1 MWFPLASVEGV
12 HTITAAQSGVAQNRR
27 TAGERVISYSGQMR
41 VTKFGHACVR
51 ISYADAV
58 VVLDPGVF
66 TEAAAVDGATAILIT
81 HEHPDHYDPDHLRAS
96 DARIFTIE
104 SVAAQIRRQAPDL
117 VERVS
122 VVEPGSSFD
131 VGVTVDVVGF
141 QHAVIHRDLPR
152 IDNSGY
158 LLTAGDRR
166 VYHPGDS
173 LTLPEADVDL
183 LLAPIS
189 APWLK
194 VSEAID
200 FVRAVGAPRT
210 LGIHDKIYTDAALGI
225 VDTHMGNLLP
235 DGQEFLRLRDGEDV
249 PGTS

>member
-1 MWFPLASVEGV
+1 
-12 HTITAAQSGVAQNRR
+12 
-27 TAGERVISYSGQMR
+27 MR

-51 ISYADAV
+51 IEYADAV
-58 VVLDPGVF
+58 IVLDPGGF
-66 TEAAAVDGATAILIT
+66 TGVDAVDGATAVLIT

-96 DARIFTIE
+96 DATIFTIE
-104 SVAAQIRRQAPDL
+104 AVATQIRAGAPDL
-117 VERVS
+117 AERV
-122 VVEPGSSFD
+122 VVVRHGASFD
-131 VGVTVDVVGF
+131 VGLPVEVVGEK
-141 QHAVIHRDLPR
+141 HAVIHPDLAR

-158 LLTAGDRR
+158 LLTVGDQR

-173 LTLPEADVDL
+173 LTLPETYVDL

-194 VSEAID
+194 VSEAVD

-210 LGIHDKIYTDAALGI
+210 LGIHDKIYTDAALSI

-235 DGQEFLRLRDGEDV
+235 EGQEFFRRADGADV
-249 PGTS
+249 

>member
-1 MWFPLASVEGV
+1 
-12 HTITAAQSGVAQNRR
+12 
-27 TAGERVISYSGQMR
+27 MR
-41 VTKFGHACVR
+41 LTKFGHACVR
-51 ISYADAV
+51 IEHSDAV
-58 VVLDPGVF
+58 VVLDPGGF
-66 TEAAAVDGATAILIT
+66 TQADAVDGATAILIT
-81 HEHPDHYDPDHLRAS
+81 HEHPDHYDPGHLRAT
-96 DARIFTIE
+96 DAAIFTIE
-104 SVAAQIRRQAPDL
+104 SVAARIREDAPDL
-117 VERVS
+117 VERLT
-122 VVEPGSSFD
+122 VVAPGSAFD

-141 QHAVIHRDLPR
+141 KHAVIHHDLPR

-158 LLTAGDRR
+158 VLTVGDQR

-173 LTLPEADVDL
+173 LTLPETDVDL

-210 LGIHDKIYTDAALGI
+210 LGIHDKVYTEVALGM

-235 DGQEFLRLRDGEDV
+235 AGQEFFRRSDGEDV
-249 PGTS
+249 